1 MMYIQFIHPTSWG
14 KYKSFYEIENCEVQN
29 HLHSICLSLNEEW
42 LDLETNAL
50 MFHTFCLFQNGF
62 VFRKGTIIDETTP
75 FGSIARH
82 RRRLGS
88 VDMSASQTFESSPIT
103 TSIRILLLSYDKCD
117 DDENDD
123 ERKKEKKLTMLVGKK
138 NPVDEI
144 AG

>member
-1 MMYIQFIHPTSWG
+1 
-14 KYKSFYEIENCEVQN
+14 
-29 HLHSICLSLNEEW
+29 
-42 LDLETNAL
+42 

-62 VFRKGTIIDETTP
+62 VFRKGTIIDETTH

-123 ERKKEKKLTMLVGKK
+123 ERKKEKKTDDVSWKKKSCRRDCGMILHFFFQFRTATTMMAA
-138 NPVDEI
+138 I
-144 AG
+144 AAATVAAATYPAVRRRCSASS